1 VEIGGKWPNPENVEA
16 IRRAVDAIPPRFL
29 RAWIASGGRLE
40 IVPGS
45 NASIH
50 PRFSSSK
57 PALGWTKFGTAFCA
71 VAGDHADS
79 SLTATHELGHAL
91 DFALRYPSH
100 SAAWMRIWQA
110 DVAAGKVSA
119 YAGQRDQAAE
129 YFAEQFG
136 NLWHPD
142 IFIVSK
148 AAQDFIMQLV
158 AGDERPPATL
168 RHSVEGCRAGA
179 LRRKGRSMTQ
189 TSTEAGKMQASPRS
203 RGALPQVRQPCP
215 T

>member
-1 VEIGGKWPNPENVEA
+1 MPGWVIEYGDLRRREPWEDVSAPPSIRTAAIAAPPPRVYAVAVAGKWPRPENVEA

-57 PALGWTKFGTAFCA
+57 PALGWTKFGTAFCV

-119 YAGQRDQAAE
+119 YTGQRDQAAE

-158 AGDERPPATL
+158 
-168 RHSVEGCRAGA
+168 
-179 LRRKGRSMTQ
+179 
-189 TSTEAGKMQASPRS
+189 
-203 RGALPQVRQPCP
+203 
-215 T
+215 